1 MAFLDIF
8 KRKSKSE
15 DIGPDLRPE
24 WTGEGISFRV
34 APALSE
40 ATVEA
45 FQSRVYDVA
54 ADEFVIAHHLLQMVE
69 AGRARLN
76 VDSVVIAWT
85 DHYRLANSPDH
96 DTLFANIGLPEEA
109 AFQPVIDCHGTLS
122 DTDFDP
128 FVSEWERAGRVVR
141 SSAQAGAIFVVDG
154 QASLLPE
161 RAWALVEALNVFRH
175 RPDTQR
181 SQHDNELGWGTIR
194 TLADAAS
201 ALYASQYLATTHVV
215 TPDKLRL
222 LIDKDDTPFGR
233 VQTVTPTF
241 DGAPEGWIRAFDRL
255 SKVQPHYDFTS
266 GTQGRVRVVLSEP
279 VRKVLGAIK
288 RAMPGRRVAGVE
300 AERLLHNPWAV
311 LGDSAGEVIDE
322 DDFVREKASL
332 GALSTVFSVQSRMS
346 DGRIESVE
354 LVVTEHFADGAARTS
369 ASVFESSLE
378 LAEFA
383 ASLEDALKLEREQF
397 PWNEFDLTI
406 DAEATQQ
413 FELAQHLLV
422 LWRNQS
428 DGRIDFE
435 DIYLLDGYSERIT
448 GIGVAKPVYVP
459 AMQSASQREDSDG
472 WLPSELTP
480 MISVTL
486 AGQDGSVMI
495 PLTTDWVKDF
505 EEKVSLAQSE
515 GRAEVTDAALPT
527 AIETK
532 QARQLVDS
540 LTAMIDAGNKVKVE
554 QGDTDR
560 QTRKNKES
568 LLVKTNFNE
577 IDYQEQRRS
586 LLSLP
591 LDRVAVLPGT
601 LRPGIELK
609 KHQLHGVTWF
619 QNLVS
624 HSPAD
629 CRGALLADDMGLGK
643 TLQLLTLLGWFY
655 EAHPDGKPSL
665 VVAPKSLL
673 QNWSNEIE
681 RFFNPSYPP
690 HLVLHGEALRHRKQP
705 VALIDEQLQT
715 RGITDLLRPDW
726 IGVNKIVITTYEALT
741 GYEFTF
747 ARQEFAFV
755 ICDEAQRIKTP
766 GTRVTLA
773 AKKLKANFRICCTG
787 TPVENSLA
795 DLWCLFDFV
804 QPGLLGALET
814 FGKMYRRP
822 IECQTHEQRAALDE
836 LQALIAPQTLRR
848 TKEEIASE
856 LTRKHFVL
864 QALNDAASTLSAAPL
879 ENERLEIRLSDH
891 QHALYKNG
899 LQKLQDAAAERD
911 ARRRAT
917 LSFGAL
923 HHMKAVCAEPYCLP
937 GNKFVPDKRGL
948 EAHLDNS
955 PKMQW
960 LLNELGR
967 VERCAE
973 KAIVF
978 TELREVQTA
987 LSYFIHERFRIKPF
1001 VVNGDTQGRQGI
1013 IDRFSASRG
1022 FNVIILSTL
1031 AAGAGLNVTAANHVF
1046 HFTRAWNAAK
1056 ENQATDRAYRI
1067 GQQKDVF
1074 VYCPTV
1080 VADFPTFELRLDQM
1094 LKRKGKLAGTTMS
1107 GSSMEQMLNGSPDDI
1122 KVSDLLRDVSDGEA
1136 SHRRPQPVT
1145 LDDVVRLDGSAFEY
1159 FCRLLWEK
1167 QGYVASVTKKSGG
1180 DGGIDIVALRGN
1192 EGELLQCKSSLS
1204 AGIGWDAIKE
1214 VSAGAAGYQN
1224 AYKNTTF
1231 RRVCVTNQRFN
1242 TGAHE
1247 QARMN
1252 RVRLVEREQI
1262 EGLLAKHPVYADE
1275 LDDQIIFGI
1284 GV

>member
-8 KRKSKSE
+8 KRKSKSG
-15 DIGPDLRPE
+15 DISPDMRPE
-24 WTGEGISFRV
+24 WTAKGIVFRFT
-34 APALSE
+34 PALSE
-40 ATVEA
+40 ATIEE
-45 FQSRVYDVA
+45 FQSRVYAVT

-69 AGRARLN
+69 AGHARLTL
-76 VDSVVIAWT
+76 DSVMIAWT
-85 DHYRLANSPDH
+85 DYFRLSSTADH
-96 DTLFANIGLPEEA
+96 DTLFANIGLPDEA
-109 AFQPVIDCHGTLS
+109 PFRPVVDCHGTLS
-122 DTDFDP
+122 DTQFDL
-128 FVSEWERAGRVVR
+128 FVSEWEIAGRVVR
-141 SSAQAGAIFVVDG
+141 SPKQAGAILIIDG
-154 QASLLPE
+154 QPSLLPKS
-161 RAWALVEALNVFRH
+161 AWALAEALDVFRR
-175 RPDTQR
+175 RPDTDR
-181 SQHDNELGWGTIR
+181 RQHDNELGWGKIR
-194 TLADAAS
+194 ALADAAN
-201 ALYASQYLATTHVV
+201 ALYASQYLATTHVL

-222 LIDKDDTPFGR
+222 RIDKDDTSFGR

-241 DGAPEGWIRAFDRL
+241 DGEPEGWIRAFDQL
-255 SKVQPHYDFTS
+255 SNVQPHYDFTS
-266 GTQGRVRVVLSEP
+266 GTQGRIRVVLSEP
-279 VRKVLGAIK
+279 VRKVLRVIK
-288 RAMPGRRVAGVE
+288 RTMPGRKVAGVE
-300 AERLLHNPWAV
+300 AEKFLHNPWAV

-322 DDFVREKASL
+322 DDFVREKAAL
-332 GALSTVFSVQSRMS
+332 GALSTVFSVQSRPR
-346 DGRIESVE
+346 DGRLEGVE
-354 LVVTEHFADGAARTS
+354 LVVTEHFRDGAARTS
-369 ASVFESSLE
+369 TSAFGSALE

-383 ASLEDALKLEREQF
+383 AALEDALKLERELF
-397 PWNEFDLTI
+397 PWNEFDLSI
-406 DAEATQQ
+406 DAESTAQLELTQQ
-413 FELAQHLLV
+413 LLI
-422 LWRNQS
+422 LWRNQR

-435 DIYLLDGYSERIT
+435 DIYLLEGYSERIT
-448 GIGVAKPVYVP
+448 GIGVAKPIYVP
-459 AMQSASQREDSDG
+459 AMQNASQRDDG
-472 WLPSELTP
+472 WLPAELTP

-486 AGQDGSVMI
+486 AGHDGSVMI

-505 EEKVSLAQSE
+505 EEKVRLAQHA
-515 GRAEVTDAALPT
+515 GLTEVTDAALPT
-527 AIETK
+527 AIETQ

-540 LTAMIDAGNKVKVE
+540 LTSMIAASDNVKVD
-554 QGDTDR
+554 QPDTER
-560 QTRKNKES
+560 QTRKSKES

-577 IDYQEQRRS
+577 VDYQEQRRN
-586 LLSLP
+586 LLGLP
-591 LDRVAVLPGT
+591 PDRTAVLPGS

-609 KHQLHGVTWF
+609 KHQLHGVAWF

-624 HSPAD
+624 HSPVD

-655 EAHPDGKPSL
+655 EAHPDGRPSL

-673 QNWSNEIE
+673 QNWSNEID

-690 HLVLHGEALRHRKQP
+690 HLVLHGETLRQRKQP

-726 IGVNKIVITTYEALT
+726 VGAHKIVITTYEALT

-755 ICDEAQRIKTP
+755 ICDEAQRVKTP

-814 FGKMYRRP
+814 FGKKYRRP
-822 IECQTHEQRAALDE
+822 IECQTDEQKAALDE
-836 LQALIAPQTLRR
+836 LQRLIAPQTLRR

-864 QALNDAASTLSAAPL
+864 QALNQPTSTLSAAPL
-879 ENERLEIRLSDH
+879 ESERLEIRLSDY

-899 LQKLQDAAAERD
+899 LQKFQDAAGERD
-911 ARRRAT
+911 ARRRAA

-948 EAHLDNS
+948 QAHLVNS

-960 LLNELGR
+960 LLGELAR
-967 VERCAE
+967 IQQCAE

-987 LSYFIHERFRIKPF
+987 LSYFIHQRFSIKPS
-1001 VVNGDTQGRQGI
+1001 VVNGDSQGRQGI
-1013 IDRFSASRG
+1013 IDKFSDSRG

-1067 GQQKDVF
+1067 GQKRDVF

-1122 KVSDLLRDVSDGEA
+1122 KISELLRDVSSGEL
-1136 SHRRPQPVT
+1136 SRKQRQLVT
-1145 LDDVVRLDGSAFEY
+1145 LDDVDRLDGSSFEY

-1167 QGYVASVTKKSGG
+1167 QGYVASVTTKSGG
-1180 DGGIDIVALRGN
+1180 DGGIDVFALMGN
-1192 EGELLQCKSSLS
+1192 EGELLQCKSSLR

-1214 VSAGAAGYQN
+1214 VSAGAARYQR
-1224 AYKNTTF
+1224 AYKNTKF

-1242 TGAHE
+1242 AGAHE
-1247 QARMN
+1247 QATLN
-1252 RVRLVEREQI
+1252 SVRLVERQEI
-1262 EGLLAKHPVYADE
+1262 EAMLAQHAVFLDE
-1275 LDDQIIFGI
+1275 LDDQIILEASA
-1284 GV
+1284 